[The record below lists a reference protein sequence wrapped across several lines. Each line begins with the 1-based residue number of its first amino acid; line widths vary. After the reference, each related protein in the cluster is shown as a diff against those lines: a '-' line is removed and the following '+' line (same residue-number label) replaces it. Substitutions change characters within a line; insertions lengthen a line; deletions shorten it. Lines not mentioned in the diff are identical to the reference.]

1 MHRSRSAVTAS
12 LSVALATIVG
22 VTGAVVCS
30 GSRALAEE
38 AADAP
43 TASMSVNT
51 ATKTFIHRKDYDEL
65 QDQKFLHEHMD
76 AKGQVRPDLEQKG
89 LEHIRKMKTAPSIGA
104 KVSSAPASAPT
115 SDPKN

>member
-1 MHRSRSAVTAS
+1 M
-12 LSVALATIVG
+12 VG

-30 GSRALAEE
+30 GSRAHAEE
-38 AADAP
+38 ATDAP

-51 ATKTFIHRKDYDEL
+51 ATETFVHRKDYDEG
-65 QDQKFLHEHMD
+65 QDQKFLQEHMD
-76 AKGQVRPDLEQKG
+76 ANGQIRPDLEQKG
-89 LEHIRKMKTAPSIGA
+89 LEHIREMKTAPSIGA

>member
-1 MHRSRSAVTAS
+1 MRRPRSAVTAS
-12 LSVALATIVG
+12 LSVVLAAIVG
-22 VTGAVVCS
+22 VSGGVMCS
-30 GSRALAEE
+30 GSRALAQE

-51 ATKTFIHRKDYDEL
+51 ATKTFVHRKDYDEA
-65 QDQKFLHEHMD
+65 QDQKFLQEHRD

-89 LEHIRKMKTAPSIGA
+89 LEHIREMKTAPSVGA
-104 KVSSAPASAPT
+104 KVSAPASGQT

>member
-1 MHRSRSAVTAS
+1 MRRPRSAVTAS
-12 LSVALATIVG
+12 LSVALATMVG

-30 GSRALAEE
+30 GSRALAED

-51 ATKTFIHRKDYDEL
+51 ATKTFVHRKDYDEL
-65 QDQKFLHEHMD
+65 QDKKFLQEHMD

-89 LEHIRKMKTAPSIGA
+89 LEHIREMKTAPSIGA
-104 KVSSAPASAPT
+104 KVSSVPAAAPT
-115 SDPKN
+115 SIPKN